1 MLRSMCA
8 YMQVP
13 IGLIW
18 TDGRSPLSQAR
29 CTWLLAFEGLGRDLL
44 DLVRH
49 GDDGGGGEDGVEGE
63 RQRLGTKS
71 GDAVSLI

>member
-1 MLRSMCA
+1 MCA
-8 YMQVP
+8 YMRVQ
-13 IGLIW
+13 IGLLIRM
-18 TDGRSPLSQAR
+18 DGRSPLSQAR
-29 CTWLLAFEGLGRDLL
+29 SSGLLAFEGLGRDLL

-63 RQRLGTKS
+63 RQRLGTKC